1 MLEGVPKIFS
11 KFGTSLDT
19 NIHVVNDTG
28 RRFSVDEDTVCIQV
42 HRNGLL
48 NSIAIH
54 IHTYI
59 HTFIYTYIAIIAI
72 VGNSKTEE
80 KKREMKLPSP
90 KKSLAPSE
98 FTTVSKVKSEFKA

>member
-1 MLEGVPKIFS
+1 M
-11 KFGTSLDT
+11 
-19 NIHVVNDTG
+19 H
-28 RRFSVDEDTVCIQV
+28 
-42 HRNGLL
+42 
-48 NSIAIH
+48 
-54 IHTYI
+54 
-59 HTFIYTYIAIIAI
+59 TYIAIIAI